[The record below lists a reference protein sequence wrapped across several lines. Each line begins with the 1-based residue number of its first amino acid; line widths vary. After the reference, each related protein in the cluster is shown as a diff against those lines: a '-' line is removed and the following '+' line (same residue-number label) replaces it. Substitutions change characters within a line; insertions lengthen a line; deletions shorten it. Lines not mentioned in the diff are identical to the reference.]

1 MLKLILNEKLII
13 EIDIRIIIWNTMII
27 FHEYEKD
34 LHLLSAIYLSAISSN
49 LLIPILPKFLISFNV
64 RRGKMK
70 SSIIS
75 MGRSF
80 IDTIIQFTQQTT
92 TSQQSKHI
100 LSTFIHFISTNTFVR
115 IVEIETTMSSMI

>member
-1 MLKLILNEKLII
+1 
-13 EIDIRIIIWNTMII
+13 MII

-80 IDTIIQFTQQTT
+80 IDTFIQFTQQTT

-115 IVEIETTMSSMI
+115 IVQIETTMSCII